1 MWTKLG
7 DEFPD
12 EARDLSD
19 GAFRTL
25 VEAWCWSNRRLLDLT
40 IDQRD
45 LKRFAEADKPDA
57 AVDELLETGWWQDL
71 GDGRW
76 FIGCRFSEWQR
87 DRSQVE
93 HRREQLALAQ
103 KRRRRHLVGDHSLC
117 LNCKA
122 SDESTVD
129 AADDYGDDPGRDG
142 TGRVRDSN
150 DATEEKGTG
159 SAPALASRQ
168 AQAPKVQDPDVR
180 DLDFSAVGQSPTV
193 DRASDSPSDRAS
205 LAQPLPNSPN
215 FAETSRS
222 LGTDGRAP
230 CRGCHVP
237 KESWILASRDGYCI
251 TCYQTARLESA

>member
-19 GAFRTL
+19 AAYRTL
-25 VEAWCWSNRRLLDLT
+25 TEAWCWSNRRLLDLT
-40 IDQRD
+40 IDKRD
-45 LKRFAEADKPDA
+45 LKRFAETANPEA
-57 AVDELLETGWWQDL
+57 AVEELVDMGWWQDL

-93 HRREQLALAQ
+93 HRREQLAQAQ

-129 AADDYGDDPGRDG
+129 ATDDYGDDPGRDG
-142 TGRVRDSN
+142 TGRVRTSN
-150 DATEEKGTG
+150 YATEEKGKG
-159 SAPALASRQ
+159 STRASELSEREVPLRDL
-168 AQAPKVQDPDVR
+168 PKVVEE
-180 DLDFSAVGQSPTV
+180 GQGV
-193 DRASDSPSDRAS
+193 CRRCQAS
-205 LAQPLPNSPN
+205 
-215 FAETSRS
+215 
-222 LGTDGRAP
+222 
-230 CRGCHVP
+230 
-237 KESWILASRDGYCI
+237 KESWVLASRDGYCI